1 MRMKNV
7 PSVTMKLGSD
17 VFSTRVPLN
26 HPYGQSR
33 GQRQGAPRCA
43 VPARRG
49 DVAGQQDEDDGRAP
63 VMAPEERSNSP
74 PIINSATGTAIR
86 PR

>member
-1 MRMKNV
+1 MKKV

-26 HPYGQSR
+26 HPMARANASESGTAMWSPSPAPLMSLASR
-33 GQRQGAPRCA
+33 MAMSA
-43 VPARRG
+43 V
-49 DVAGQQDEDDGRAP
+49 AP
-63 VMAPEERSNSP
+63 VMAPDDRSNSP
-74 PIINSATGTAIR
+74 PIISSATGTAIN